1 MSISYYSNR
10 WPKLL
15 EDAINI
21 GMKRSDLLIFT
32 GGLGPT
38 YDDMT
43 KEVVAKTLGIK
54 LILNNSIEENIKKIF
69 WKDK

>member
-1 MSISYYSNR
+1 MTQTIRGCYKYR
-10 WPKLL
+10 Y
-15 EDAINI
+15 ETIRFAY
-21 GMKRSDLLIFT
+21 FT

-69 WKDK
+69 